1 MKNGNKWKKLNPQR
15 AKLLQEIAKGKSTP
29 EAAKAAG
36 YAQPQNANTA
46 LRQMRGELVQA
57 LEKRG
62 WGPDHFV
69 EKYLIP
75 MLMAKKTLY
84 ASEHGIFTDS
94 RDVEDNGAR
103 VSAAEQYL
111 KILGGFAPVNV
122 ELHGAVVHVLTS
134 AEKREAVESVKQLLT
149 YDSDAEDP
157 IDGEVE

>member
-1 MKNGNKWKKLNPQR
+1 MKNGNKWKKLNPRR
-15 AKLLQEIAKGKSTP
+15 AALLKEIAKGKTTS
-29 EAAKAAG
+29 EAAKVAG
-36 YAQPQNANTA
+36 YSHPNAANTA

-62 WGPDHFV
+62 WGPDQFV
-69 EKYLIP
+69 EKYLVP
-75 MLMAKKTLY
+75 MLSAKKTLY

-103 VSAAEQYL
+103 INAGEQYL
-111 KILGGFAPVNV
+111 KVIGGFAPVNV

-149 YDSDAEDP
+149 YDSEVEDP